1 MTKIKHFLTVQ
12 EDNITSRDTNQSK
25 SKNSFECMECNMK
38 FDTEKRLVT
47 HFRKAHPTKK
57 GYEEINPSWHEPV
70 SY

>member
-1 MTKIKHFLTVQ
+1 MDEKPNEC
-12 EDNITSRDTNQSK
+12 EDTPVCPK
-25 SKNSFECMECNMK
+25 CNMK

-57 GYEEINPSWHEPV
+57 GYEEINPSWREPV